1 MLRSCLDAACNGLID
16 GNMLDAILV
25 LTLAD
30 LFGCRCYSY
39 GLSED
44 PANVL

>member
-1 MLRSCLDAACNGLID
+1 MLRSCVDATCNGLID

-25 LTLAD
+25 LTLAY
-30 LFGCRCYSY
+30 LFGCRRYSY

-44 PANVL
+44 PANAL

>member
-1 MLRSCLDAACNGLID
+1 MLWCCLDAACNSLID
-16 GNMLDAILV
+16 GYMLNSV
-25 LTLAD
+25 FVYTLTD